1 MPKLTKQHVE
11 SLQPGNDYYIEWDSK
26 ITGFGV
32 RVSPKGRK
40 TYILKYRSEDGRQ
53 KRPRIGVHGNITCKQ
68 ARDIAE
74 DWHAERAKGGDPA
87 DERSELRSSPT
98 VSELCDRF
106 MNEHVRVHKKP
117 RGIEL
122 DDLYIRKY
130 IKPVIGTRK
139 AISIEKQDIQ
149 QFHLSLRDMP
159 AQANRMLATLSKMFN
174 LAEEW
179 GYRKRNT
186 NPVEGIKK
194 YKETKRERF
203 LSNEELNALG
213 ETLEKAE
220 SEGKVL
226 PHFAALI
233 RLLLLTGARRG
244 EIMHAK
250 WEWVHPEAGL
260 LILPD
265 SKTGK
270 KVIHLSA
277 SALEVLNNLERIKGN
292 PYIIAG
298 GNKGE
303 PLKSPKK
310 AWTYIR
316 KRTTVE
322 LLRGDEDYGPLIREL
337 EEANGKTPKYETL
350 CEKALEKGIIDN
362 MDQKPVGITDVRMH
376 DLRHTYASICVNQGM
391 TLQMVSK
398 LLGHSSVKMS
408 ERYAH
413 LAQDPVKQA
422 ASEAGDQIA
431 NVIGSTKKAQ

>member
-1 MPKLTKQHVE
+1 MPKLTKQYVE
-11 SLQPGNDYYIEWDSK
+11 SLKPGDDYYIKWDSK
-26 ITGFGV
+26 TTGFGV

-53 KRPRIGVHGNITCKQ
+53 KRPRIGVHGNITCQQ
-68 ARDIAE
+68 AREIAE

-106 MNEHVRVHKKP
+106 LNEHVKIHKKP

-122 DDLYIRKY
+122 DEFYIEKY
-130 IKPVIGTRK
+130 IKPELGTRK
-139 AISIEKQDIQ
+139 AISIDKQDIQ
-149 QFHLSLRDMP
+149 QLHFSLRDKQ

-179 GYRKRNT
+179 GYRKSNT

-194 YKETKRERF
+194 YKEKTRERF

-220 SEGKVL
+220 NEGKITQ
-226 PHFAALI
+226 HFAALI

-244 EIMHAK
+244 EIMNAK
-250 WEWVHPEAGL
+250 WDWIHWDAGL
-260 LILPD
+260 LMLPD

-270 KVIHLSA
+270 KVIHLSE
-277 SALEVLNNLERIKGN
+277 SAIEVLNNLERIKGN
-292 PYIIAG
+292 PYIIV
-298 GNKGE
+298 GNDKGQ

-310 AWTYIR
+310 IWTYIR

-322 LLRGDEDYGPLIREL
+322 LLRNDEDYGPLIREL
-337 EEANGKTPKYETL
+337 EDATGKVPKYEEL
-350 CEKALEKGIIDN
+350 CEKALEKGIIN
-362 MDQKPVGITDVRMH
+362 SMDEKPVGITDVRMH

-398 LLGHSSVKMS
+398 LLGHSSTKMS

-413 LAQDPVKQA
+413 LAHDPVKQA
-422 ASEAGDQIA
+422 ATQASDQIDS
-431 NVIGSTKKAQ
+431 VINNRRKAG